1 MLVNSKEILEK
12 AKQDNY
18 AVPHFNINNLEWTR
32 YILEEMQELNSG
44 VILGVSEGA
53 IKYMGGVNVV
63 TNLVKSLIKDLNI
76 QIDVVLHLDHGSSFE
91 ICQKCIDAGFTSVMI
106 DASHYPL
113 LKNIEITKKVVEY
126 AHDKNV
132 TVEAEIGQIGGTEDG
147 MEGKNYNAKLEDVI
161 ALVNS
166 THIDSVAP
174 ALGSVHGLYK
184 GKPNLDF
191 ITMKKISENV
201 SIPLV
206 LHGGTG
212 IPDNLIQEAI
222 KNGINK
228 ININTE
234 LQIAWANEVRKF
246 LKENETVYDP
256 RKVISSDEIVSISNI
271 PNIADVESLEE
282 ILSYLGAQV
291 KTTNGTITINPKEI
305 NNKEI
310 PESISTKLRA
320 SYYFMSA
327 LLGKYKKVEMYF
339 PGGCNIGARPIDQ
352 TIKGYRLLG
361 AKVVEKSNKYT
372 ITASKLTGAKIYLDM
387 PSVGA
392 TINIM
397 IVAAKAEG
405 TTIIEN
411 AAKEPEIVNVA
422 TFLNNMGA
430 KIKGAG
436 TNVIKIEGV
445 KYLHKCFHEVI
456 PDRIEAGTYLIIA
469 ALLGENL
476 TINNIIPSHL
486 ESLISKLKE
495 AGVNME
501 IGFDY
506 IKIKE
511 KYTRIFKKID
521 KPAPDFNKYE
531 EPKMYLL

>member
-12 AKQDNY
+12 AKQGNY

-126 AHDKNV
+126 AHAKNV

-191 ITMKKISENV
+191 ITMKKISDNV
-201 SIPLV
+201 SVPLV

-256 RKVISSDEIVSISNI
+256 RKVISSGEKAIKNV
-271 PNIADVESLEE
+271 
-282 ILSYLGAQV
+282 V
-291 KTTNGTITINPKEI
+291 KEK
-305 NNKEI
+305 
-310 PESISTKLRA
+310 TKL
-320 SYYFMSA
+320 F
-327 LLGKYKKVEMYF
+327 K
-339 PGGCNIGARPIDQ
+339 NI
-352 TIKGYRLLG
+352 
-361 AKVVEKSNKYT
+361 
-372 ITASKLTGAKIYLDM
+372 
-387 PSVGA
+387 
-392 TINIM
+392 
-397 IVAAKAEG
+397 
-405 TTIIEN
+405 
-411 AAKEPEIVNVA
+411 
-422 TFLNNMGA
+422 
-430 KIKGAG
+430 
-436 TNVIKIEGV
+436 
-445 KYLHKCFHEVI
+445 
-456 PDRIEAGTYLIIA
+456 
-469 ALLGENL
+469 
-476 TINNIIPSHL
+476 
-486 ESLISKLKE
+486 
-495 AGVNME
+495 
-501 IGFDY
+501 
-506 IKIKE
+506 
-511 KYTRIFKKID
+511 
-521 KPAPDFNKYE
+521 
-531 EPKMYLL
+531 

>member
-12 AKQDNY
+12 AKQGNY

-201 SIPLV
+201 FIPLV

-256 RKVISSDEIVSISNI
+256 RKVISSGEK
-271 PNIADVESLEE
+271 A
-282 ILSYLGAQV
+282 V
-291 KTTNGTITINPKEI
+291 KNVVKE
-305 NNKEI
+305 K
-310 PESISTKLRA
+310 TKL
-320 SYYFMSA
+320 F
-327 LLGKYKKVEMYF
+327 K
-339 PGGCNIGARPIDQ
+339 NI
-352 TIKGYRLLG
+352 
-361 AKVVEKSNKYT
+361 
-372 ITASKLTGAKIYLDM
+372 
-387 PSVGA
+387 
-392 TINIM
+392 
-397 IVAAKAEG
+397 
-405 TTIIEN
+405 
-411 AAKEPEIVNVA
+411 
-422 TFLNNMGA
+422 
-430 KIKGAG
+430 
-436 TNVIKIEGV
+436 
-445 KYLHKCFHEVI
+445 
-456 PDRIEAGTYLIIA
+456 
-469 ALLGENL
+469 
-476 TINNIIPSHL
+476 
-486 ESLISKLKE
+486 
-495 AGVNME
+495 
-501 IGFDY
+501 
-506 IKIKE
+506 
-511 KYTRIFKKID
+511 
-521 KPAPDFNKYE
+521 
-531 EPKMYLL
+531 